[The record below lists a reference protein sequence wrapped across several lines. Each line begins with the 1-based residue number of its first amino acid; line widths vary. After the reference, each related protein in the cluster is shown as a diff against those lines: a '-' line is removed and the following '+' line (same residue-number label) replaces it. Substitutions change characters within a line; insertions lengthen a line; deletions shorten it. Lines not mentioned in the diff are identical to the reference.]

1 MQDLWHGTYSYQV
14 RCMEQASTR
23 DSLPQR
29 LLWKTTC
36 YRCWFEQAAS
46 ATRSVQQAK
55 SVTNCVGNWLNYD
68 SEKSYD
74 WEAARVGLQD
84 IRTKLST
91 WDVCPEQ
98 YYIRG
103 QGDVM
108 RKSLSKIPEWARFAF
123 VTGSSSCLD
132 ATTTQ
137 LYDVV
142 IILNGSE
149 QTTCKRRLRKHILQ
163 KPQEVTEYLAKI
175 KIIIM

>member
-1 MQDLWHGTYSYQV
+1 MLSCHHPDSWASSWHHPDQEPLHRAKVVEMTKMSKIFIKFPHHPARQDDCSKSSWCS
-14 RCMEQASTR
+14 C
-23 DSLPQR
+23 
-29 LLWKTTC
+29 TC
-36 YRCWFEQAAS
+36 LTVADFEQAAS

-74 WEAARVGLQD
+74 WEAARFGLQD

-123 VTGSSSCLD
+123 VP
-132 ATTTQ
+132 
-137 LYDVV
+137 V
-142 IILNGSE
+142 
-149 QTTCKRRLRKHILQ
+149 
-163 KPQEVTEYLAKI
+163 P
-175 KIIIM
+175 